1 MILLWFIG
9 QTLVQTE
16 FVTPNSFIT
25 LIARFICSVMM
36 HLQVE
41 SDVRQGQV
49 MMKFA
54 TNHPKEFDHPGLAFL
69 IGFMQFSGGLLC
81 EVACLYYLSTIPST
95 MDVIIKFIAL
105 GKIAMIDDM
114 YAAAMPKENKLKRN
128 AAALVKKGEG
138 GTGTKTVFKWSN
150 YRR

>member
-1 MILLWFIG
+1 MVLLFFIG

-16 FVTPNSFIT
+16 FVTPNSSMT

-54 TNHPKEFDHPGLAFL
+54 TNHPDEFDHPGLAFL
-69 IGFMQFSGGLLC
+69 IGFM
-81 EVACLYYLSTIPST
+81 
-95 MDVIIKFIAL
+95 
-105 GKIAMIDDM
+105 
-114 YAAAMPKENKLKRN
+114 
-128 AAALVKKGEG
+128 
-138 GTGTKTVFKWSN
+138 
-150 YRR
+150 